1 MPAHN
6 AMSNS
11 MSSFGHSH
19 SHSTSLDMT
28 TFPTSDYDWGLGFGS
43 GAMDLDLAPSSLLTE
58 EPAEPEFKKLEFV
71 DLDEKLGLA
80 GLDISFDASAAR
92 EGKIRVR
99 IHPPAAS
106 EGGEPAAQGKDI
118 EEDHPMWHDA
128 QDDLGPFL
136 GVGTDFDSAFAST
149 SSGLHPLDF
158 SFPSA
163 TAASSSF
170 SAASSPSHLS
180 SPTTAFFSG
189 AGSPAH
195 PGSNEY
201 EFELGSEYG
210 SVGSAMST
218 SRAGSPGVG
227 ASGRRR
233 VRIALR
239 GMPGKGRE
247 GGEWEVE
254 VC

>member
-1 MPAHN
+1 MPAHS
-6 AMSNS
+6 AMANS
-11 MSSFGHSH
+11 MSFGHSHSH

-28 TFPTSDYDWGLGFGS
+28 TFPTNDYDWGLGFGS
-43 GAMDLDLAPSSLLTE
+43 GAMDLDLAPSSLMTQ

-71 DLDEKLGLA
+71 DLDAEKLGLS
-80 GLDISFDASAAR
+80 GLDISFDASAAK
-92 EGKIRVR
+92 EGRIRVR

-106 EGGEPAAQGKDI
+106 EAGSEQTAPAST
-118 EEDHPMWHDA
+118 EEDQTLWHDA
-128 QDDLGPFL
+128 QEDLGPFL
-136 GVGTDFDSAFAST
+136 GVGAGDFGAA

-158 SFPSA
+158 SFPTSQSA
-163 TAASSSF
+163 Y

-180 SPTTAFFSG
+180 SPTSAFFPGG
-189 AGSPAH
+189 ASPSHA
-195 PGSNEY
+195 PNEY

-210 SVGSAMST
+210 SVGSGM
-218 SRAGSPGVG
+218 SRAGSPGMSSSS
-227 ASGRRR
+227 SGRRR